1 MNRIAF
7 VALVLVAF
15 LATSCGERGDKA
27 ISYGDELGQD
37 WRPPAGAA
45 QMRISVENYF
55 TRDVVVQADAGSAHY
70 ELTVGPI
77 RKRYMIVP
85 TANYEINATT
95 EERSTGTTLLHVRPD
110 DRDGAHA
117 LLVSIR
123 P

>member
-1 MNRIAF
+1 MTRIAS
-7 VALVLVAF
+7 VALTALVLLFAG
-15 LATSCGERGDKA
+15 CGERGDKA
-27 ISYGDELGQD
+27 IAYGDELGQD
-37 WRPPAGAA
+37 WRPPAGAS

-55 TRDVVVQADAGSAHY
+55 TRDVVVQADAGTSHY

-85 TANYEINATT
+85 IGSYQISAFT
-95 EERSTGTTLLHVRPD
+95 EGRSTGNTMLRERPD
-110 DRDGAHA
+110 DRDGARG